1 MQCAPCKPR
10 GLRHC
15 LGAWGQVGN
24 EPHGFGKAAAPAPAH
39 SSWCLRICCHPV
51 LMLFVDGACFHLRKL
66 LGTSLHQQ
74 DSLCFGGS
82 FLFAVL
88 STGRDL
94 SNGDTGFPCGP
105 LLSRSQHGC
114 QALCL
119 VSHTLSLSFICYSHC
134 LLKTFVGYTL
144 DLIIQLFDGTPFSH
158 F

>member
-1 MQCAPCKPR
+1 MRCAPCEWWGLKHCTLPSSDR
-10 GLRHC
+10 G

-24 EPHGFGKAAAPAPAH
+24 EPHGFGKAAASAPSH
-39 SSWCLRICCHPV
+39 SCWCLSICCHPV

-82 FLFAVL
+82 FLLAVL

-105 LLSRSQHGC
+105 LLCPAPSTAVRRS
-114 QALCL
+114 AWRSASL
-119 VSHTLSLSFICYSHC
+119 V
-134 LLKTFVGYTL
+134 TF
-144 DLIIQLFDGTPFSH
+144 LIIYLLFSLPFKELCGIYS
-158 F
+158 